1 MPSRK
6 RYLWIVFLLAF
17 ALTGLDRPA
26 GAVGIGDLDKI
37 NQLIEETKEKL
48 TQKKKEEKSVLT
60 SLTRAQK
67 DLSRIETDL
76 DYINARLKNT
86 ERSIAG
92 LETELTKIDRSLKDL
107 QTQKRARL
115 GKMNDRLVAVY
126 KYGMTG
132 YFEMLCSAES
142 LADLVSKFETVSYFL
157 RHDVAAIAKVEE
169 VAAEIKEQQRE
180 YEDKKASLQS
190 ERNRYAALQKDAQNK
205 QKQKTVLIGN
215 TREELEK
222 INNDMDKLEAALD
235 ELERTSKEIE
245 AQIRKKQNEG
255 AVLGT
260 GKMIW
265 PVQGRISSQFG
276 WRMHPILK
284 KRKFHSGIDLAV
296 PSGTSVKAA
305 DTGKVIISGWN
316 GGYGNFITIDHGNG
330 ISTSYAHNSR
340 LLVKE
345 GEMVLKGQEIAKSGN
360 TGLSTGPHLH
370 FEVRINGAPVDP
382 ITYLPK

>member
-1 MPSRK
+1 MPSWK
-6 RYLWIVFLLAF
+6 RYLWIIFLLVF
-17 ALTGLDRPA
+17 ALAGLDRSVS
-26 GAVGIGDLDKI
+26 AVSIGDLDKI

-67 DLSRIETDL
+67 DLNRIETDL
-76 DYINARLKNT
+76 DYINVKLRNT

-92 LETELTKIDRSLKDL
+92 LEVELTKIDRSLKDL

-142 LADLVSKFETVSYFL
+142 LADLVSRFETVTYFL
-157 RHDVAAIAKVEE
+157 RHDLTAVARVEE
-169 VAAEIKEQQRE
+169 VTTEIKEKQRE

-190 ERNRYAALQKDAQNK
+190 ERNRYAALQKEAQKK
-205 QKQKTVLIGN
+205 QKQKTVMISS

-222 INNDMDKLEAALD
+222 INSDLDKLEAALD

-245 AQIRKKQNEG
+245 EQIRKKQNG
-255 AVLGT
+255 GVVLGT

-265 PVQGRISSQFG
+265 PVQARISSQFG
-276 WRMHPILK
+276 WRMHPILR
-284 KRKFHSGIDLAV
+284 KRKFHSGIDLAA

-316 GGYGNFITIDHGNG
+316 GGYGNFIAIDHGNG
-330 ISTSYAHNSR
+330 ISTAYAHNSR

-345 GEMVLKGQEIAKSGN
+345 GDMVLKGQEIAKSGS

-370 FEVRINGAPVDP
+370 FEVRKNGAPVDP
-382 ITYLPK
+382 LTYLPK